1 MHDLTIARIKISLG
15 IWLFFWTTAGI
26 ATEIDWT
33 IKPVDYLAWQPD
45 KGFLTTTHFPFTVAE
60 RIETEEITTIP
71 TSNQAKSF
79 ITPSQRRF
87 RTGLLISSLTLGT
100 ALYGAVAWWD
110 DSTSNFQVRHE
121 GWFEEDSPNGGADKL
136 GHAFSFYVST
146 RLMTTCFQW
155 AGHDKRRAVQIAG
168 LTSATL
174 SLGVEVLDGL
184 TEKYGFSSEDLIMN
198 LGGIGVATWLENY
211 PTWDELLDIRLQY
224 WLSDDARRLKEY
236 DMVVDYSGQTY
247 LLIAKASGIPAL
259 RQNQWLRYLELAVGY
274 GTRGYQPTDGT
285 GTQPTERNLYYG
297 ISLNLSQVLNDWV
310 FNPKNATQ
318 NHNKS
323 KMQNI
328 TEGVLEYL
336 QMPGTA
342 LLYEHNL

>member
-1 MHDLTIARIKISLG
+1 MHDLTIGSIKISLG
-15 IWLFFWTTAGI
+15 IWLLFWTMAGI
-26 ATEIDWT
+26 ATEINWT
-33 IKPVDYLAWQPD
+33 TKPADDLAWQPD

-60 RIETEEITTIP
+60 RIETEEITTISTP
-71 TSNQAKSF
+71 NQETPL
-79 ITPSQRRF
+79 ITPSQKRF
-87 RTGLLISSLTLGT
+87 RTRLLISSFALGT

-110 DSTSNFQVRHE
+110 NSTLNFQMRHE

-146 RLMTTCFQW
+146 RLMTTGFQW
-155 AGHDKRRAVQIAG
+155 AGHDKHRAVQIAG

-174 SLGVEVLDGL
+174 SLGVEMLDGL
-184 TEKYGFSSEDLIMN
+184 TEKYGFSSEDLVMN
-198 LGGIGVATWLENY
+198 LGGIGVATLLENY
-211 PTWDELLDIRLQY
+211 PSWDELLDIRVQY
-224 WLSDDARRLKEY
+224 WPSDDARKLKEY
-236 DMVVDYSGQTY
+236 DVVTDYSGQTY
-247 LLIAKASGIPAL
+247 LLIAKASGMPIL
-259 RQNQWLRYLELAVGY
+259 RENQWLRYFELAVGY

-310 FNPKNATQ
+310 FKQKNATQ
-318 NHNKS
+318 NYNKS
-323 KMQNI
+323 QMQNI

-342 LLYEHNL
+342 LLYEHHL